1 MASGRVVHQLVGSPQ
16 QTHTCRLQEGVSS
29 YGKEGILW
37 EVGMLSR
44 GKTSRERA
52 QPLSLLP

>member
-1 MASGRVVHQLVGSPQ
+1 MHQLVGSSQ
-16 QTHTCRLQEGVSS
+16 QTHMCRLQEGVSS

-37 EVGMLSR
+37 EVGTLSR

-52 QPLSLLP
+52 QPLLLLP